1 MTKYLKL
8 QHCPGTPLLPSSL
21 PLGRLVLDVHKP
33 TQGFR
38 DLTIDNS
45 NATQTSTNLSY
56 RFIVDKKR
64 NDSLC
69 SPIICAHRTSHY
81 NKTLIVTASQQ
92 KTYTL
97 DDSEKLIKSALS
109 RDVMDWLL
117 KRAWGFQSVYIIVG
131 LCTLINSCV
140 EESKECSSNTTIHF
154 YNPLPLVPPYPSVV
168 LDHSR
173 FSKPPLSLST
183 QPSNASSIMFQR
195 KIPEETVFAVQY
207 RQIFCYKLFGRVGAL
222 NINISH
228 QLPNSNEWEVL
239 LTRSGISIG
248 DAAIR
253 THEGE
258 KLKPVHQAKSNGLEP
273 SSASSMQ
280 G

>member
-64 NDSLC
+64 KDNLC
-69 SPIICAHRTSHY
+69 SRIIWARRTSHY

-97 DDSEKLIKSALS
+97 DDSKKRIKSALS

-117 KRAWGFQSVYIIVG
+117 KKAWGFQSVYIIVG
-131 LCTLINSCV
+131 LCTLIDSYV
-140 EESKECSSNTTIHF
+140 EESKECSSNTTIRF
-154 YNPLPLVPPYPSVV
+154 YNPVPWVPPYPR
-168 LDHSR
+168 DHSG

-183 QPSNASSIMFQR
+183 RPSNASSIMFQR

-207 RQIFCYKLFGRVGAL
+207 RQIFCYKLFGRVGTL

-258 KLKPVHQAKSNGLEP
+258 KLKPVHQAKSNSLEP
-273 SSASSMQ
+273 SAASSMQ